1 MNASTCLQL
10 ANMRE
15 GFIAFN
21 IKTNKRKYY
30 AQPSIGV
37 MPTCSKRY
45 IAVTLNAQEEA
56 PMNMQCHDMFVVQ
69 SARVNE
75 ALRSDEITTAF
86 FEEGK
91 VDMMKMPIVY
101 VAADQFPSTNI

>member
-1 MNASTCLQL
+1 MNTSTCLQL

-30 AQPSIGV
+30 AQPSMGA

-45 IAVTLNAQEEA
+45 ISVTLNAQEG
-56 PMNMQCHDMFVVQ
+56 PMNTQCHDMFVVQ

-75 ALRSDEITTAF
+75 DLTSDEITTAF